1 MKPIYL
7 ASNSKARKKL
17 FTIFGR
23 KFKVIPSGIEE
34 LQWDGAMPFSALVKK
49 NALLKAKASA
59 LKVRSGIIVSADT
72 LVTDGK
78 SVFGKPKDL
87 REAKK
92 MLKHLSGSSQWVY
105 TGLVVIDLDSGR
117 MRQSS
122 EKTRIYMDP
131 LTDKEIDTYF
141 RFVSPLN
148 KAGSFDVQDK
158 GAFFISRIEGCFYN
172 VVGLPLRKLYRMF
185 RSLGLKFFSLA
196 VCCSCVLPLLL
207 CGGCST
213 EYNVV
218 TGQEEQYFY
227 STDKEIK
234 IGEAMSRQIEKRYKF
249 DPDPLVQKRVQDI
262 GKKIADV
269 CDRKD
274 ITYTFRVIKD
284 KEINAVSLPG
294 GWVYINSGLV
304 EKVNNDDELA
314 GVIAHEVGHIVA
326 RHSIKK
332 LQAVMGYQLLRFAS
346 IAVSPGEVGAT
357 ADVAMSELLL
367 GYGREDELLADQLS
381 ARYLKRA
388 GYNPRGTIMFLEHLE
403 KIERRKPLKP
413 KNYFKTH
420 PYAPDRIRVI
430 KQELGEKIDFD
441 DYINT
446 EQKTHNENKAPFL

>member
-1 MKPIYL
+1 
-7 ASNSKARKKL
+7 
-17 FTIFGR
+17 
-23 KFKVIPSGIEE
+23 
-34 LQWDGAMPFSALVKK
+34 
-49 NALLKAKASA
+49 
-59 LKVRSGIIVSADT
+59 
-72 LVTDGK
+72 
-78 SVFGKPKDL
+78 
-87 REAKK
+87 
-92 MLKHLSGSSQWVY
+92 
-105 TGLVVIDLDSGR
+105 
-117 MRQSS
+117 
-122 EKTRIYMDP
+122 
-131 LTDKEIDTYF
+131 
-141 RFVSPLN
+141 
-148 KAGSFDVQDK
+148 
-158 GAFFISRIEGCFYN
+158 
-172 VVGLPLRKLYRMF
+172 
-185 RSLGLKFFSLA
+185 
-196 VCCSCVLPLLL
+196 L